1 VPTKEEAFVLL
12 SGEPKIYVKVSE
24 SGNWREQAFCSDC
37 GTPIYSAP
45 TSNVAKVVSL
55 RVGTIHQRD
64 QLPPTDQ
71 YRFRSAQKWLQKMSV
86 IKRMDKQP
94 IFDPKGGFRR

>member
-1 VPTKEEAFVLL
+1 VLL

-24 SGNWREQAFCSDC
+24 IGNRREHAFCADC

-45 TSNVAKVVSL
+45 PANVAKIVVL
-55 RVGTIHQRD
+55 RVGTIRQRD

-71 YRFRSAQKWLQKMSV
+71 YWFRSAQGWLQNLSA
-86 IKRMDKQP
+86 IKKRDRQP
-94 IFDPKGGFRR
+94 IFDPHSGSGR